1 MGFGLR
7 RRVYWLLGGV
17 VAALA
22 LAGGI
27 AYATIPDANGVI
39 HGCRKTGSGLLRV
52 IDADVASCKP
62 GEARLNWN
70 QQGVQG
76 PPGPPGP
83 SAQVDALYAN
93 SNAFVQLPGTFR
105 TILSLSLPA
114 GSWLVNGTVNL
125 GNFSGKRVPV
135 LCALS
140 GANSVLSVAGLA
152 SFPGAGGDALT
163 LPLSGIADLSSAGTV
178 ELQCLSN
185 TGTSAQGFAEGRQMT
200 ALRVS
205 SLTIQP

>member
-7 RRVYWLLGGV
+7 RRVVWLLGGV

-22 LAGGI
+22 LVGGI

-76 PPGPPGP
+76 PPGPPG
-83 SAQVDALYAN
+83 
-93 SNAFVQLPGTFR
+93 
-105 TILSLSLPA
+105 TIR
-114 GSWLVNGTVNL
+114 
-125 GNFSGKRVPV
+125 SG
-135 LCALS
+135 
-140 GANSVLSVAGLA
+140 
-152 SFPGAGGDALT
+152 
-163 LPLSGIADLSSAGTV
+163 
-178 ELQCLSN
+178 
-185 TGTSAQGFAEGRQMT
+185 
-200 ALRVS
+200 
-205 SLTIQP
+205 